1 MKILFCFVFFR
12 WNKYSIIYL
21 SFRVDVNKNESTN
34 SQERMIVIHGQQ
46 ENCIQACREI
56 LRIMYEDA
64 KNKNK
69 PK

>member
-1 MKILFCFVFFR
+1 MQSRVPPHPNRRILMIE
-12 WNKYSIIYL
+12 S
-21 SFRVDVNKNESTN
+21 SRVDVNKNESTN

-69 PK
+69 TK